1 MKKTMPIREERSRN
15 EGGYMERAPHG
26 GQYFVIGNNKIII
39 REHFNS
45 DGKPLIS
52 ILEKVILEAGR

>member
-1 MKKTMPIREERSRN
+1 MKKTVSTREEHSRN
-15 EGGYMERAPHG
+15 EEHAPHG

-45 DGKPLIS
+45 NGKPLTS
-52 ILEKVILEAGR
+52 ILEKVILEAGK